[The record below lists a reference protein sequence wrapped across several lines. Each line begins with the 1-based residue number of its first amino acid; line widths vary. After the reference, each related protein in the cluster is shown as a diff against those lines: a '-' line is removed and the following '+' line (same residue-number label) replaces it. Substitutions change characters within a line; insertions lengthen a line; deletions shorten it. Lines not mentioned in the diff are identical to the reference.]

1 MILPVLLLSTVVLAQ
16 DVGEPQAPPPMEPV
30 VAAETEAAAVPEAGV
45 AAEPLPD
52 TAALEIDLGLKAYRR
67 RAFGRAEEHF
77 QRAVDADPE
86 SAAANY
92 YLGYAIYK
100 RVELRPFHPDKRRA
114 AKYFSTAFNLDPRFR
129 PDWGRGH

>member
-1 MILPVLLLSTVVLAQ
+1 MILPVLLLSTVVLTQ
-16 DVGEPQAPPPMEPV
+16 EVGEPQAPPPTEPEV
-30 VAAETEAAAVPEAGV
+30 GAEAGSGVTPGV

-100 RVELRPFHPDKRRA
+100 RVEFRPFHADKRRA
-114 AKYFSTAFNLDPRFR
+114 ARHFTAAFTLDPHFR
-129 PDWGRGH
+129 PDWGRGQ